1 MTLLPGWLM
10 DRNSGRYDRKR
21 QALVFPVGPGQNRYR
36 TQRDEA
42 QLRGIAVDQT
52 AINGWVRK
60 KQAKR

>member
-1 MTLLPGWLM
+1 LTLLPGWLM

-21 QALVFPVGPGQNRYR
+21 QALVFPVGPGLNRHR

-42 QLRGIAVDQT
+42 QLRGIAVDQE
-52 AINGWVRK
+52 AMNGWVRK

>member
-10 DRNSGRYDRKR
+10 EREGGRYDRKR
-21 QALVFPVGPGQNRYR
+21 QALVFPVGPGQNRHR

-42 QLRGIAVDQT
+42 QLRGIAVDQE
-52 AINGWVRK
+52 ALNGWVRK